1 MNVIGNSLVVFFSKI
16 LIGAFLFLSQ
26 IILARVLGPEGL
38 GAYNLFLA
46 INGMALLLGSL
57 GFGTAS
63 IYLLNKEK
71 KNFSQLFSNSIIF
84 GFAWGLSLSFITFLL
99 SILFPAAFNGL
110 SYKYVV
116 IALATIPFVILY
128 NYCLPLLLAK
138 FKIITWSAF
147 SVLYSIFILLLSI
160 VFVLFFG
167 WGIEG
172 AIYAV
177 LMTVLINFILIFFHL
192 LKSYKLIQ
200 RFDFPLFLNQL
211 KFGISTY
218 LGDIFSTINFKLN
231 VFVVNIFLGVLNV
244 GYYSVS
250 YNIAALIFVIPY
262 SLQQVLYPAWSSV
275 SEEEVDQKTPRVARQ
290 AFLFSLLSAVFLAFI
305 GRLFILFFYGRDFL
319 PSITPFYFILPGGV
333 CAAYAGI
340 FFNNFFAKGKPHV
353 TSLILIASLFLNILF
368 DIILIPKIGVAGA
381 ALAAS
386 ISYFFS
392 AILAVALFWRMTKT
406 SIKEIIFIRFSD
418 ITILYGR
425 FSHLFTSVGKILNEI
440 SSQDIKGLKEYYEKK
455 ADEYDI
461 IKETFESPRLYKKI
475 MYSLRVEKM
484 MAMLELEA
492 SDRVLE
498 IGCGEG
504 YYTKKVL
511 QISKNVIATDISER
525 FLRKAKRNTGNMA
538 EGYVCCPAENLPFP
552 DNSFDKVLMSE
563 VIEHLLDWREGAKE
577 IRRVLKPG
585 GIMVISTPNK
595 LSYFNVICHIKILLR
610 NEPHDGDH
618 IKEFSRPELSKLLK
632 DYLLVEKYGYTNYFP
647 LMAPSFLE
655 KFIKFGSAK
664 KFMETTEKIL
674 SKIPLIKEQGLV
686 FYIKAKKL

>member
-46 INGMALLLGSL
+46 INGIALLLGSL

-84 GFAWGLSLSFITFLL
+84 GFIWGLSLSFITFLL

-147 SVLYSIFILLLSI
+147 SVLYSIFILSLSI

-368 DIILIPKIGVAGA
+368 DIILIPKMGVAGA

-392 AILAVALFWRMTKT
+392 AILAAALFWRMTKT

-418 ITILYGR
+418 ITILYDR

-461 IKETFESPRLYKKI
+461 IKETFESAHLYKKI
-475 MYSLRVEKM
+475 MYSCRVGKIM
-484 MAMLELEA
+484 SLL
-492 SDRVLE
+492 DVKKGDKVLE

-504 YYTKKVL
+504 YYTKKILEITSDVTA
-511 QISKNVIATDISER
+511 IDISEK
-525 FLRKAKRNTGNMA
+525 FLEKAKKYTRA
-538 EGYVCCPAENLPFP
+538 KAHDYVCCPAEKIPFP

-563 VIEHLLDWREGAKE
+563 VIEHLLDWRDGVRE
-577 IRRVLKPG
+577 IHRVLKPG
-585 GIMVISTPNK
+585 GIVVISTPNK
-595 LSYFNVICHIKILLR
+595 LSYFNVACHIKILLR
-610 NEPHDGDH
+610 NEPRDGDH
-618 IKEFSRPELSKLLK
+618 IKEFSRRELAGLLK
-632 DYLLVEKYGYTNYFP
+632 EYFLVEKFDYTNYFP
-647 LMAPSFLE
+647 LMLPIFIG
-655 KFIKFGSAK
+655 KFIGFENIRKAVEFI
-664 KFMETTEKIL
+664 ERIL
-674 SKIPLIKEQGLV
+674 SRTLFVRDAGLV
-686 FYIKAKKL
+686 FLIRAQKI